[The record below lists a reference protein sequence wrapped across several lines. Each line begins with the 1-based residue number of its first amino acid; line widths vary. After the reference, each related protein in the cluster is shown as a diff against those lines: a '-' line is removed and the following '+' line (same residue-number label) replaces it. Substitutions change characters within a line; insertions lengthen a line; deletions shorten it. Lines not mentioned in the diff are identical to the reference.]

1 MTTTRPITDVRVL
14 GPELGAVPYDHPYR
28 VEFRRWLE
36 QHVPAE
42 PESHNQDELVAFR
55 RQWQRTLH
63 GGGWAGPSWPAAY
76 GGRGSGPLEQFM
88 YYEELALA
96 RAPEIANAPAVLLL
110 GPTLMVHGPN
120 ALKARFLPGILSGDD
135 MWCQGFSEPDAGSD
149 LAGLRTRARIDGG
162 EWVIDGQKIWTTW
175 AQYADWCALLCRTE
189 EGSQRHRGLSLL
201 LVPVDQPGVTVR
213 PIVQMNGAQEFCE
226 VFFDSARAERE
237 LVVGGRGEGWTAA
250 MTMFEYE
257 RADQGFT
264 CHARQLVR
272 IADVAEALRARRD
285 AGALEPW
292 RLEAARG
299 RLAGLWSR
307 GQRLRRLNLRAALDA
322 EDGKRLGPAGSVIKL
337 YWSELEQDLAAF
349 AAELLG
355 PAGLDLEH
363 PWTEHYLGSRAA
375 SIYSGTTEIQRNI
388 VAERLLG
395 LPR

>member
-1 MTTTRPITDVRVL
+1 MRSEPFKDASVL
-14 GPELGAVPYDHPYR
+14 GPELKLVPNHHPYR
-28 VEFRRWLE
+28 TEFRDWLE
-36 QHVPAE
+36 RNAPDE
-42 PESHNQDELVAFR
+42 PEPRDQDALVGFR

-63 GGGWAGPSWPAAY
+63 SGGWAGPSWPTEY

-110 GPTLMVHGPN
+110 GPTLIVHGPDD
-120 ALKARFLPGILSGDD
+120 LKERFLPGILSGDD
-135 MWCQGFSEPDAGSD
+135 MWCQGFSEPEAGSD
-149 LAGLRTRARIDGG
+149 LAALRTRARLDGDA
-162 EWVIDGQKIWTTW
+162 WIVDGQKIWTTW

-189 EGSQRHRGLSLL
+189 DGSERHRGLSML
-201 LVPVDQPGVTVR
+201 LVPLHQSGVTVR
-213 PIVQMNGAQEFCE
+213 PILQMNGAREFCE
-226 VFFDSARAERE
+226 VFLDGARADAE
-237 LVVGGRGEGWTAA
+237 LVVGGRGQGWTAA

-272 IADVAEALRARRD
+272 IADIAAVIRDRSAEGNLDDRALDPSRAF
-285 AGALEPW
+285 
-292 RLEAARG
+292 
-299 RLAGLWSR
+299 LADLWTR
-307 GQRLRRLNLRAALDA
+307 AQRLRRLNLRAAVQA
-322 EDGKRLGPAGSVIKL
+322 EAGQRLGPSGSVIKL
-337 YWSELEQDLAAF
+337 FWSELEQDIAAF
-349 AAELLG
+349 GAELLG
-355 PAGLDLEH
+355 APGLDAAH

>member
-1 MTTTRPITDVRVL
+1 MRPKPFRDGRVL
-14 GPELGAVPYDHPYR
+14 GPELHAVPESDPYR
-28 VEFRRWLE
+28 MEFRRWLAE
-36 QHVPAE
+36 NVPSE
-42 PESHNQDELVAFR
+42 PEPHEQDELVAFR
-55 RQWQRTLH
+55 RRWQRTLH
-63 GGGWAGPSWPAAY
+63 DGGWAGPSWPTDF

-110 GPTLMVHGPN
+110 GPTLMVHGPDH
-120 ALKARFLPGILSGDD
+120 LKAHFLPGILTGED
-135 MWCQGFSEPDAGSD
+135 MWCQGFSEPEAGSD
-149 LAGLRTRARIDGG
+149 LAALRTRARRDGDG
-162 EWVIDGQKIWTTW
+162 WVVDGQKIWTTW

-189 EGSQRHRGLSLL
+189 EGSERHRGLSML
-201 LVPVDQPGVTVR
+201 LVPMDQPGVTVR
-213 PIVQMNGAQEFCE
+213 PIVQMNGASEFCE
-226 VFFDSARAERE
+226 VFFDGARTEGE
-237 LVVGGRGEGWTAA
+237 LVVGARGDGWGAA

-264 CHARQLVR
+264 CHARQLVL
-272 IADVAEALRARRD
+272 IADVAAALRALRD
-285 AGALEPW
+285 EGALETW
-292 RLEAARG
+292 QLDAARG
-299 RLAGLWSR
+299 QLAALWSR

-322 EDGKRLGPAGSVIKL
+322 EAGKRLGPAGSVIKL

-349 AAELLG
+349 ATEILG

>member
-1 MTTTRPITDVRVL
+1 MRSEPFTDGRVL
-14 GPELGAVPYDHPYR
+14 GPELEVVAEGHPYR
-28 VEFRRWLE
+28 IEFRRWLADN
-36 QHVPAE
+36 VPADPE
-42 PESHNQDELVAFR
+42 PRKQDELVAFR
-55 RQWQRTLH
+55 RRWQATLH
-63 GGGWAGPSWPAAY
+63 AGGWAGPSWPAAY

-110 GPTLMVHGPN
+110 GPTLMVHGPDE
-120 ALKARFLPGILSGDD
+120 LKERFLPGILSGED

-149 LAGLRTRARIDGG
+149 LAALRTKARPDGDA
-162 EWVIDGQKIWTTW
+162 WVVDGQKIWTTW

-189 EGSQRHRGLSLL
+189 AGSERHRGLSLL
-201 LVPVDQPGVTVR
+201 LVAMDQPAVTVR

-226 VFFDSARAERE
+226 VFLDGARAELG
-237 LVVGGRGEGWTAA
+237 LVVGGRGEGWAAA

-272 IADVAEALRARRD
+272 IADAADALRRLRD
-285 AGALEPW
+285 EGALASW
-292 RLEAARG
+292 RLDALRG

-307 GQRLRRLNLRAALDA
+307 GQRLRRLNLRAAVDA
-322 EDGKRLGPAGSVIKL
+322 EAGKRLGPAGSVIKL
-337 YWSELEQDLAAF
+337 FWSELEQDLAAF
-349 AAELLG
+349 AVELLG

-363 PWTEHYLGSRAA
+363 PWAEHYLGSRAA